1 MKKILLIITGLILI
15 SSIAVANHLVDK
27 HAAYE
32 TLRATNN
39 TILRYLEEQ
48 EMGGGHITVTFSTF
62 STACMERVDARSAL
76 GL

>member
-15 SSIAVANHLVDK
+15 SSVAVANHLADK

-32 TLRATNN
+32 TLRSTNN

-62 STACMERVDARSAL
+62 STAHMERVDARSAL